1 MYFFQFWK
9 ISITFRISIID
20 WQYFGIIEKIYH
32 SYSLSEKSYTTYQWK
47 QGIYKNLYIFFFKM
61 CCCLLVKKW
70 NGLNLNPNAKFQEK
84 LQNYSQLA
92 TATFKGYLWL
102 LISYNTDKK
111 DKPNLEII
119 HYENPG
125 LRVLNNLKAIR
136 QEMEGAL

>member
-1 MYFFQFWK
+1 
-9 ISITFRISIID
+9 
-20 WQYFGIIEKIYH
+20 
-32 SYSLSEKSYTTYQWK
+32 
-47 QGIYKNLYIFFFKM
+47 M
-61 CCCLLVKKW
+61 CCCLLVKNC
-70 NGLNLNPNAKFQEK
+70 NGFNLNPNAKFQKK